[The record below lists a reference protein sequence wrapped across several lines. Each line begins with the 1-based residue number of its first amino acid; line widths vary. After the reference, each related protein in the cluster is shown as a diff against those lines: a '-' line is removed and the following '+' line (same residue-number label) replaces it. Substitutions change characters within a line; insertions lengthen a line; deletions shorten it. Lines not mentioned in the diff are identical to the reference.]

1 MENISTL
8 IVVPVV
14 LGILI
19 VTLFKAGV
27 FGKKM
32 LPVLPTSG
40 PLPVADLEQ
49 YYDLAQPAIAWERVR
64 GWELNDPVALN
75 RPAPIEHVVLTPR
88 LLDFCTEQGGKLRL
102 VFNFLVGAIET
113 VTFEP
118 NAAPQGTVAPGQG
131 LLTIFTPSG
140 QTRLFTTQGFVLE
153 LEQAMANA
161 HRVGVA
167 GAVS

>member
-1 MENISTL
+1 MEHISTL

-14 LGILI
+14 LAIVVVSLYRLGIL
-19 VTLFKAGV
+19 
-27 FGKKM
+27 GKKM
-32 LPVLPTSG
+32 LPMLPESG
-40 PLPVADLEQ
+40 PLPVAELGQ
-49 YYDLAQPAIAWERVR
+49 YYELTQPALAWERVR
-64 GWELNDPVALN
+64 GWELNQAVAVDL
-75 RPAPIEHVVLTPR
+75 PAPIDHVILTPR
-88 LLDFCTEQGGKLRL
+88 LLDFCSARTGKLVL
-102 VFNFLVGAIET
+102 EFNFLVGAIET

-118 NAAPQGTVAPGQG
+118 GGAPRGSVAPGQG

-140 QTRLFTTQGFVLE
+140 QTRLFATQGFVLQ